1 MIVSNEHKY
10 VFIQFPQAASTA
22 IGEELVRHYDGEEV
36 LRKHSN
42 YHHFREWA
50 GERAGDYFVFSSIR
64 NPLEKQVSLYH
75 KFASNHKGFF
85 TDPSTWQQNGGW
97 ISRREQRRFR
107 FIRDNNASFQDFFRR
122 FFFLPYVDWSVLAHK
137 QMDYVI
143 RYESLQRD
151 FEKVL
156 DRLGLDLVREL
167 PAVNPTAKARDPLSE
182 YYPDSMSARACWVMV
197 PMLDYW
203 GYPVPSHWNCS
214 EVATAVSKALF
225 RAIAIVKG
233 VYYNHFW

>member
-1 MIVSNEHKY
+1 MIVSTEHKY
-10 VFIQFPQAASTA
+10 VFIQFPQTASTA
-22 IGEELVRHYDGEEV
+22 IGEELVRHYDGEEI

-42 YHHFREWA
+42 YHHFQEWA

-64 NPLEKQVSLYH
+64 NPLEKQISLYY
-75 KFASNHKGFF
+75 KFATNHKGFF
-85 TDPSTWQQNGGW
+85 TDPSTWKQNGGW

-107 FIRDNNASFQDFFRR
+107 FIRDKNASFQDFFRR
-122 FFFLPYVDWSVLAHK
+122 FFLLPYVDWSVLAHK
-137 QMDYVI
+137 RMDFII

-151 FEKVL
+151 FETVL
-156 DRLGLDLVREL
+156 DQLGLDLVREL
-167 PAVNPTAKARDPLSE
+167 PAANPTAKERKPLSE
-182 YYPDSMSARACWVMV
+182 YYPATMSRRSCWVMV

-203 GYPVPSHWNCS
+203 GYSVPSDWDCS
-214 EVATAVSKALF
+214 EVSIALSKALF